1 MNLLLKNVYHILHTL
16 LTFQPRPTLFGELT
30 DDISNHEFLALRL
43 RVAGHPRTRNSY
55 YVNVQTDSPVSGEL
69 WQHRL
74 YFQRDDG
81 GWEDVFVRRLLLFVF
96 DSSEID
102 TNQYLSQSPTS
113 MSITPQTKN
122 RFTTQTPTPRSTLP
136 TPDPLLRFRPHQL
149 RRTLLRTLPIL
160 HSR

>member
-16 LTFQPRPTLFGELT
+16 LTFQPRPTLFSELT

-96 DSSEID
+96 DSSEIN
-102 TNQYLSQSPTS
+102 TN
-113 MSITPQTKN
+113 
-122 RFTTQTPTPRSTLP
+122 
-136 TPDPLLRFRPHQL
+136 
-149 RRTLLRTLPIL
+149 
-160 HSR
+160 